1 MSKKVHERLPLTE
14 ESGMEISGTGISGQP
29 PAQAEE
35 ELQRFF
41 DLVPDMV
48 CIASADGH
56 FKKINRAWQAT
67 LGYTEQ
73 EILST
78 PFLDFIHPDDRDAT
92 MKEVARQVAGQATI
106 QFINRYRC
114 KDGSYKWLEWVA
126 TPCVGKQ
133 WLYASARDVTRQM
146 QTEGALRTN
155 KTRLREI
162 IDMIPVE
169 LFIKDPDSRITLMN
183 RACEEQ
189 WGMSFS
195 DLRDTDASQL

>member
-1 MSKKVHERLPLTE
+1 MSKKVHEHLPLTE
-14 ESGMEISGTGISGQP
+14 ESGTEMHGTEISAQS

-48 CIASADGH
+48 CIASTDGY

-92 MKEVARQVAGQATI
+92 MNEVERLKGGQATVN
-106 QFINRYRC
+106 FRNRYRC
-114 KDGSYKWLEWVA
+114 KDGSYKRLEWVA
-126 TPCVGKQ
+126 TPCVDKK

-155 KTRLREI
+155 KARLREI
-162 IDMIPVE
+162 
-169 LFIKDPDSRITLMN
+169 ST
-183 RACEEQ
+183 
-189 WGMSFS
+189 
-195 DLRDTDASQL
+195 